1 MRLKSIITVI
11 ALILI
16 MFMSA
21 IESSIISLALPT
33 IKQDLNAGNLI
44 SLIFTAYFIALVIA
58 NPIVGELLSRFKIIY
73 VAIAG
78 LLLFSIGSFMC
89 GLSTNFTMLIISR
102 VIQGFGSGVLMSL
115 SQIVPKLAFE
125 IPLRYKIMGI
135 VGSVWGISSIIGPL
149 LGGGILEFATWHWL
163 FYINIPIAI
172 IAIILVIWTFHFPEE
187 ETVAK
192 SKFDTKGLT
201 LFYVFIG
208 LIMFALLNQQ
218 LLLLNFLSFILA
230 IVVAMCLFKVE
241 KHVSSPFLPVVEFN
255 RSITLVFITDLLTA
269 ICLMGFNLYI
279 PVYLQE
285 QLGLSPLQSG
295 LVIFPLS
302 VAWITLNF
310 NLHLS
315 VAWITLN
322 FNLHRI
328 EAKLSRK
335 VIYLLSF
342 TLLLVSS
349 IIISFGIKL
358 PVLIAFVLILAGL
371 SFGYIYTKDSVIVQ
385 EETSPLQMK
394 KMMSF
399 YGLTKN
405 LGASIGSTIMG
416 YLYAIQSGIFGP
428 NLHNVL
434 SAVAVI
440 SIGLIVLWVVFFK
453 EQSSQSKE

>member
-310 NLHLS
+310 NLH
-315 VAWITLN
+315 
-322 FNLHRI
+322 RI

-416 YLYAIQSGIFGP
+416 YLYAIQSGIFVP

>member
-302 VAWITLNF
+302 L
-310 NLHLS
+310 
-315 VAWITLN
+315 AWITLN

-405 LGASIGSTIMG
+405 LGSSIGSTIMG

>member
-1 MRLKSIITVI
+1 MRLKSIVTVI

-16 MFMSA
+16 MFMAA

-58 NPIVGELLSRFKIIY
+58 NPIVGELLTRFKIIY
-73 VAIAG
+73 IAIAG
-78 LLLFSIGSFMC
+78 LTLFTVGSLMS
-89 GLSTNFTMLIISR
+89 GLSTHFSMLIISR
-102 VIQGFGSGVLMSL
+102 VIQGFGSGVMMSL

-163 FYINIPIAI
+163 FFINIPIAI
-172 IAIILVIWTFHFPEE
+172 IAIILVVWTFHFSEE

-192 SKFDTKGLT
+192 SKFDTKGIT
-201 LFYVFIG
+201 LFYIFIG

-218 LLLLNFLSFILA
+218 HLYLNIIGFVLA
-230 IVVAMCLFKVE
+230 ILIALRLFNVE
-241 KHVSSPFLPVVEFN
+241 KKVSSPFLPVAEFN
-255 RSITLVFITDLLTA
+255 RMITLVFITDLLTA
-269 ICLMGFNLYI
+269 VCLMGFNLYI
-279 PVYLQE
+279 SVYLQE

-310 NLHLS
+310 NLH
-315 VAWITLN
+315 
-322 FNLHRI
+322 HI

-335 VIYLLSF
+335 VIYLSSF
-342 TLLLVSS
+342 TLLLLSS
-349 IIISFGIKL
+349 IIIAFGIKL
-358 PVLIAFVLILAGL
+358 PILIACVLILSGI

-385 EETSPLQMK
+385 EETSPIQMK

-416 YLYAIQSGIFGP
+416 YLYALKSGLFGA
-428 NLHNVL
+428 NLHNILGVVSL
-434 SAVAVI
+434 I
-440 SIGLIVLWVVFFK
+440 SVGLIVVWLIFYR
-453 EQSSQSKE
+453 EAASQTNE

>member
-230 IVVAMCLFKVE
+230 IVVTMCLFKVE

-295 LVIFPLS
+295 LVIFP
-302 VAWITLNF
+302 
-310 NLHLS
+310 LS

-453 EQSSQSKE
+453 EHSSQSKE

>member
-1 MRLKSIITVI
+1 MRLKSIVTVI

-16 MFMSA
+16 MFMAA

-58 NPIVGELLSRFKIIY
+58 NPIVGELLTRFKIIY
-73 VAIAG
+73 IAIAG
-78 LLLFSIGSFMC
+78 LTLFTVGSLMS
-89 GLSTNFTMLIISR
+89 GLSTHFSMLIISR
-102 VIQGFGSGVLMSL
+102 VIQGFGSGVMMSL

-163 FYINIPIAI
+163 FFINIPIAI
-172 IAIILVIWTFHFPEE
+172 IAIILVVWTFHFSEE

-192 SKFDTKGLT
+192 SKFDTKGIT
-201 LFYVFIG
+201 LFYIFIG

-218 LLLLNFLSFILA
+218 HLYLNIIGFVLA
-230 IVVAMCLFKVE
+230 ILIALRLFNVE
-241 KHVSSPFLPVVEFN
+241 KKVSSPFLPAAEFN
-255 RSITLVFITDLLTA
+255 RMITLVFITDLLTA
-269 ICLMGFNLYI
+269 VCLMGFNLYI

-310 NLHLS
+310 NLH
-315 VAWITLN
+315 
-322 FNLHRI
+322 HI

-335 VIYLLSF
+335 VIYLSSF
-342 TLLLVSS
+342 TLLLLSS
-349 IIISFGIKL
+349 IIIAFGIKL
-358 PVLIAFVLILAGL
+358 PILIACVLILSGI

-385 EETSPLQMK
+385 EETSPIQMK

-416 YLYAIQSGIFGP
+416 YLYALKSGLFGA
-428 NLHNVL
+428 NLHNILGVVSL
-434 SAVAVI
+434 I
-440 SIGLIVLWVVFFK
+440 SVGLIVVWLIFYR
-453 EQSSQSKE
+453 EAASQTNE

>member
-1 MRLKSIITVI
+1 MRLKSIVTVI

-16 MFMSA
+16 MFMAA

-58 NPIVGELLSRFKIIY
+58 NPIVGELLTRFKIIY
-73 VAIAG
+73 IAIAG
-78 LLLFSIGSFMC
+78 LTLFTVGSLMS
-89 GLSTNFTMLIISR
+89 GLSTHFSMLIISR
-102 VIQGFGSGVLMSL
+102 VIQGFGSGVMMSL

-172 IAIILVIWTFHFPEE
+172 IAIILVVWTFHFPEE

-192 SKFDTKGLT
+192 SKFDTKGIT
-201 LFYVFIG
+201 LFYIFIG

-218 LLLLNFLSFILA
+218 HLYLNIIGFVLA
-230 IVVAMCLFKVE
+230 ILVALRLFNVE
-241 KHVSSPFLPVVEFN
+241 KKVSSPFLPVAEFN
-255 RSITLVFITDLLTA
+255 RMITLVFITDLLTA
-269 ICLMGFNLYI
+269 VCLMGFNLYI

-310 NLHLS
+310 NLRH
-315 VAWITLN
+315 
-322 FNLHRI
+322 I

-335 VIYLLSF
+335 VIYLSSF
-342 TLLLVSS
+342 TLLLLSS
-349 IIISFGIKL
+349 IIIAFGIKL
-358 PVLIAFVLILAGL
+358 PILIACVLILSGL

-385 EETSPLQMK
+385 EETSPIQMK

-416 YLYAIQSGIFGP
+416 YLYALKSGLFGA
-428 NLHNVL
+428 NLHNILGVVSL
-434 SAVAVI
+434 I
-440 SIGLIVLWVVFFK
+440 SVGLIVVWLIFYREAASQTK
-453 EQSSQSKE
+453 E

>member
-73 VAIAG
+73 VAITG
-78 LLLFSIGSFMC
+78 LFLFSIGSFMC

-310 NLHLS
+310 NLH
-315 VAWITLN
+315 
-322 FNLHRI
+322 RI

>member
-1 MRLKSIITVI
+1 MRLKSIVTVI

-16 MFMSA
+16 MFMAA

-58 NPIVGELLSRFKIIY
+58 NPIVGELLTRFKIIY
-73 VAIAG
+73 IAIAG
-78 LLLFSIGSFMC
+78 LTLFTVGSLMS
-89 GLSTNFTMLIISR
+89 GLSTHFSMLVISR
-102 VIQGFGSGVLMSL
+102 VIQGFGSGVMISL

-172 IAIILVIWTFHFPEE
+172 IAIILVVWTFHFPEE

-192 SKFDTKGLT
+192 SKFDTKGIT
-201 LFYVFIG
+201 LFYIFIG

-218 LLLLNFLSFILA
+218 HLYLNIIGFVLA
-230 IVVAMCLFKVE
+230 ILVALRLFNVE
-241 KHVSSPFLPVVEFN
+241 KKVSSPFLPVAEFN
-255 RSITLVFITDLLTA
+255 RMITLVFITDLLTA
-269 ICLMGFNLYI
+269 VCLMGFNLYI

-310 NLHLS
+310 NLH
-315 VAWITLN
+315 
-322 FNLHRI
+322 HI

-335 VIYLLSF
+335 VIYLSSF
-342 TLLLVSS
+342 TLLLLSS
-349 IIISFGIKL
+349 IIIAFGIKL
-358 PVLIAFVLILAGL
+358 PILIACVLILSGL

-385 EETSPLQMK
+385 EETSPIQMK

-416 YLYAIQSGIFGP
+416 YLYALKSGLFGA
-428 NLHNVL
+428 NLHNILGVVSL
-434 SAVAVI
+434 I
-440 SIGLIVLWVVFFK
+440 SVGLIVVWLIFYREAASQTK
-453 EQSSQSKE
+453 E

>member
-230 IVVAMCLFKVE
+230 IVVAMCLFKLE

-295 LVIFPLS
+295 LVIFP
-302 VAWITLNF
+302 
-310 NLHLS
+310 LS

>member
-241 KHVSSPFLPVVEFN
+241 KHASSPFLPVVEFN

-295 LVIFPLS
+295 LVIFP
-302 VAWITLNF
+302 
-310 NLHLS
+310 LS

>member
-1 MRLKSIITVI
+1 MRLKSIVTVI

-16 MFMSA
+16 MFMAA

-58 NPIVGELLSRFKIIY
+58 NPIVGELLTRFKIIY
-73 VAIAG
+73 IAIAG
-78 LLLFSIGSFMC
+78 LTLFTVGSLMS
-89 GLSTNFTMLIISR
+89 GLSTHFSMLVISR
-102 VIQGFGSGVLMSL
+102 VIQGFGSGVMMSL

-172 IAIILVIWTFHFPEE
+172 IAIILVVWTFHFPEE

-192 SKFDTKGLT
+192 SKFDTKGIT
-201 LFYVFIG
+201 LFYIFIG

-218 LLLLNFLSFILA
+218 HLYLNIIGFVLA
-230 IVVAMCLFKVE
+230 ILVALRLFNVE
-241 KHVSSPFLPVVEFN
+241 KKVSSPFLPVAEFN
-255 RSITLVFITDLLTA
+255 RMITLVFITDLLTA
-269 ICLMGFNLYI
+269 VCLMGFNLYI

-310 NLHLS
+310 NLH
-315 VAWITLN
+315 
-322 FNLHRI
+322 HI

-335 VIYLLSF
+335 VIYLSSF
-342 TLLLVSS
+342 TLLLLSS
-349 IIISFGIKL
+349 IIIAFGIKL
-358 PVLIAFVLILAGL
+358 PILIACVLILSGL

-385 EETSPLQMK
+385 EETSPIQMK

-416 YLYAIQSGIFGP
+416 YLYALKSGLFGA
-428 NLHNVL
+428 NLHNILGVVSL
-434 SAVAVI
+434 I
-440 SIGLIVLWVVFFK
+440 SVGLIVVWFIFYREAASQTK
-453 EQSSQSKE
+453 E

>member
-1 MRLKSIITVI
+1 MRLKSIVTVI

-16 MFMSA
+16 MFMAA

-58 NPIVGELLSRFKIIY
+58 NPIVGELLTRFKIIY
-73 VAIAG
+73 IAIAG
-78 LLLFSIGSFMC
+78 LTLFTVGSLMS
-89 GLSTNFTMLIISR
+89 GLSTHFSMLIISR
-102 VIQGFGSGVLMSL
+102 VIQGFGSGVMMSL

-163 FYINIPIAI
+163 FFINIPIAI
-172 IAIILVIWTFHFPEE
+172 IAIILVVWTFHFSEE

-192 SKFDTKGLT
+192 SKFDTKGIT
-201 LFYVFIG
+201 LFYIFIG

-218 LLLLNFLSFILA
+218 HLYLNIIGFVLA
-230 IVVAMCLFKVE
+230 ILIALRLFNVE
-241 KHVSSPFLPVVEFN
+241 KKVSSPFLPVAEFN
-255 RSITLVFITDLLTA
+255 RMTTLVFITDLLTA
-269 ICLMGFNLYI
+269 VCLMGFNLYI

-310 NLHLS
+310 NLH
-315 VAWITLN
+315 
-322 FNLHRI
+322 HI

-335 VIYLLSF
+335 VIYLSSF
-342 TLLLVSS
+342 TLLLLSS
-349 IIISFGIKL
+349 IIIAFGIKL
-358 PVLIAFVLILAGL
+358 PILIACVLILSGI

-385 EETSPLQMK
+385 EETSPIQMK

-416 YLYAIQSGIFGP
+416 YLYALKSGLFGA
-428 NLHNVL
+428 NLHNILGVVSL
-434 SAVAVI
+434 I
-440 SIGLIVLWVVFFK
+440 SVGLIVVWLIFYR
-453 EQSSQSKE
+453 EAASQTNE

>member
-310 NLHLS
+310 NLH
-315 VAWITLN
+315 
-322 FNLHRI
+322 RI

-416 YLYAIQSGIFGP
+416 YLYAIQSRIFGP

>member
-1 MRLKSIITVI
+1 MRLKSIVTVI

-16 MFMSA
+16 MFMAA

-58 NPIVGELLSRFKIIY
+58 NPIVGELLTRFKIIY
-73 VAIAG
+73 IAIAG
-78 LLLFSIGSFMC
+78 LTLFTVGSLMS
-89 GLSTNFTMLIISR
+89 GLSTHFSMLIISR
-102 VIQGFGSGVLMSL
+102 VIQGFGSGVMMSL

-163 FYINIPIAI
+163 FFINIPIAI
-172 IAIILVIWTFHFPEE
+172 IAIILVVWTFHFSEE

-192 SKFDTKGLT
+192 SKFDTKGIT
-201 LFYVFIG
+201 LFYIFIG

-218 LLLLNFLSFILA
+218 HLYLNIIGFVLA
-230 IVVAMCLFKVE
+230 ILIALRLFNVE
-241 KHVSSPFLPVVEFN
+241 KKVSSPFLPVAEFN
-255 RSITLVFITDLLTA
+255 RMITLVFITDLLTA
-269 ICLMGFNLYI
+269 VCLMGFNLYI

-310 NLHLS
+310 NLH
-315 VAWITLN
+315 
-322 FNLHRI
+322 HI

-335 VIYLLSF
+335 VIYLSSF
-342 TLLLVSS
+342 TLLLLSS
-349 IIISFGIKL
+349 IIIAFGIKL
-358 PVLIAFVLILAGL
+358 PILIACVLILSGI
-371 SFGYIYTKDSVIVQ
+371 SFGYIYTKDSVIVP
-385 EETSPLQMK
+385 EETSPIQMK

-416 YLYAIQSGIFGP
+416 YLYALKSGLFGA
-428 NLHNVL
+428 NLHNILGVVSL
-434 SAVAVI
+434 I
-440 SIGLIVLWVVFFK
+440 SVGLIVVWLIFYR
-453 EQSSQSKE
+453 EAASQTNE

>member
-1 MRLKSIITVI
+1 MRLKSIVTVI

-230 IVVAMCLFKVE
+230 IVVAIRLFKVE

-310 NLHLS
+310 NLH
-315 VAWITLN
+315 
-322 FNLHRI
+322 RI

-358 PVLIAFVLILAGL
+358 PLLIAFVLILAGL

-434 SAVAVI
+434 SAVVVI

>member
-1 MRLKSIITVI
+1 MRLKSIVTVI

-16 MFMSA
+16 MFMAA

-58 NPIVGELLSRFKIIY
+58 NPIVGELLTRFKIIY
-73 VAIAG
+73 IAIAG
-78 LLLFSIGSFMC
+78 LTLFTVGSLMS
-89 GLSTNFTMLIISR
+89 GLSTHFSMLIISR
-102 VIQGFGSGVLMSL
+102 VIQGFGSGVMMPL

-172 IAIILVIWTFHFPEE
+172 IAIILVVWTFHFPEE

-192 SKFDTKGLT
+192 SKFDTKGIT
-201 LFYVFIG
+201 LFYIFIG

-218 LLLLNFLSFILA
+218 HLYLNIIGFVLA
-230 IVVAMCLFKVE
+230 ILVALRLFNVE
-241 KHVSSPFLPVVEFN
+241 KKVSSPFLPVAEFN
-255 RSITLVFITDLLTA
+255 RMITLVFITDLLTA
-269 ICLMGFNLYI
+269 VCLMGFNLYI

-310 NLHLS
+310 NLH
-315 VAWITLN
+315 
-322 FNLHRI
+322 HI

-335 VIYLLSF
+335 VIYLSSF
-342 TLLLVSS
+342 TLLLLSS
-349 IIISFGIKL
+349 IIIAFGIKL
-358 PVLIAFVLILAGL
+358 PILIACVLILSGL

-385 EETSPLQMK
+385 EETSPIQMK

-416 YLYAIQSGIFGP
+416 YLYALKSGLFGA
-428 NLHNVL
+428 NLHNILGVVSL
-434 SAVAVI
+434 I
-440 SIGLIVLWVVFFK
+440 SVGLIVVWLIFYREAASQTK
-453 EQSSQSKE
+453 E

>member
-1 MRLKSIITVI
+1 MRLKSIVTVI

-16 MFMSA
+16 VFMAA

-58 NPIVGELLSRFKIIY
+58 NPIVGELLTRFKIIY
-73 VAIAG
+73 IAIAG
-78 LLLFSIGSFMC
+78 LTLFTVGSLMS
-89 GLSTNFTMLIISR
+89 GLSTHFSMLVISR
-102 VIQGFGSGVLMSL
+102 VIQGFGSGVMMSL

-172 IAIILVIWTFHFPEE
+172 IAIILVVWTFHFPEE

-192 SKFDTKGLT
+192 SKFDTKGIT
-201 LFYVFIG
+201 LFYIFIG

-218 LLLLNFLSFILA
+218 HLYLNIIGFVLA
-230 IVVAMCLFKVE
+230 ILVALRLFNVE
-241 KHVSSPFLPVVEFN
+241 KKVSSPFLPVAEFN
-255 RSITLVFITDLLTA
+255 RMITLVFITDLLTA
-269 ICLMGFNLYI
+269 VCLMGFNLYI

-310 NLHLS
+310 NLH
-315 VAWITLN
+315 
-322 FNLHRI
+322 HI

-335 VIYLLSF
+335 VIYLSSF
-342 TLLLVSS
+342 TLLLLSS
-349 IIISFGIKL
+349 IIIAFGIKL
-358 PVLIAFVLILAGL
+358 PILIACVLILSGL

-385 EETSPLQMK
+385 EETSPIQMK

-416 YLYAIQSGIFGP
+416 YLYALKSGLFGA
-428 NLHNVL
+428 NLHNILGVVSL
-434 SAVAVI
+434 I
-440 SIGLIVLWVVFFK
+440 SVGLIVVWLIFYREAASQTK
-453 EQSSQSKE
+453 E

>member
-44 SLIFTAYFIALVIA
+44 SLIFTAYFITLVIA

-302 VAWITLNF
+302 L
-310 NLHLS
+310 
-315 VAWITLN
+315 AWITLN

>member
-192 SKFDTKGLT
+192 SKFDTNKGLT

-295 LVIFPLS
+295 LVIFP
-302 VAWITLNF
+302 
-310 NLHLS
+310 LS

>member
-230 IVVAMCLFKVE
+230 IVVTMCLFKVE

-302 VAWITLNF
+302 L
-310 NLHLS
+310 
-315 VAWITLN
+315 AWITLN

>member
-1 MRLKSIITVI
+1 MRLKSIVTVI

-16 MFMSA
+16 MFMAA

-58 NPIVGELLSRFKIIY
+58 NPIVGELLTRFKIIY
-73 VAIAG
+73 IAIAG
-78 LLLFSIGSFMC
+78 LTLFTVGSLMS
-89 GLSTNFTMLIISR
+89 GLSTHFSMLVISR
-102 VIQGFGSGVLMSL
+102 VIQGFGSGVMMSL

-172 IAIILVIWTFHFPEE
+172 IAIILVVWTFHFPEE

-192 SKFDTKGLT
+192 SKFDTKGIT
-201 LFYVFIG
+201 LFYIFIG

-218 LLLLNFLSFILA
+218 HLYLNIIGFVLA
-230 IVVAMCLFKVE
+230 ILVALRLFNVE
-241 KHVSSPFLPVVEFN
+241 KKVSSPFLLVAEFN
-255 RSITLVFITDLLTA
+255 RMITLVFITDLLTA
-269 ICLMGFNLYI
+269 VCLMGFNLYI

-310 NLHLS
+310 NLH
-315 VAWITLN
+315 
-322 FNLHRI
+322 HI

-335 VIYLLSF
+335 VIYLSSF
-342 TLLLVSS
+342 TLLLLSS
-349 IIISFGIKL
+349 IIIAFGIKL
-358 PVLIAFVLILAGL
+358 PILIACVLILSGL

-385 EETSPLQMK
+385 EETSPIQMK

-416 YLYAIQSGIFGP
+416 YLYALKSGLFGA
-428 NLHNVL
+428 NLHNILGVVSL
-434 SAVAVI
+434 I
-440 SIGLIVLWVVFFK
+440 SVGLIVVWLIFYREAALQTK
-453 EQSSQSKE
+453 E

>member
-78 LLLFSIGSFMC
+78 LLLFSIGSLMC

-230 IVVAMCLFKVE
+230 IVVAIRLFKVE

-310 NLHLS
+310 NLH
-315 VAWITLN
+315 
-322 FNLHRI
+322 RI

-358 PVLIAFVLILAGL
+358 PLLIAFVLILAGL

>member
-149 LGGGILEFATWHWL
+149 LGAGILEFATWHWL

-310 NLHLS
+310 NLH
-315 VAWITLN
+315 
-322 FNLHRI
+322 RI

>member
-1 MRLKSIITVI
+1 MRLKSIVTVI

-16 MFMSA
+16 MFMAA

-58 NPIVGELLSRFKIIY
+58 NPIVGELLTRFKIIY
-73 VAIAG
+73 IAIAG
-78 LLLFSIGSFMC
+78 LTLFTVGSLMS
-89 GLSTNFTMLIISR
+89 GLSTHFSMLIISR
-102 VIQGFGSGVLMSL
+102 VIQGFGSGVMMSL

-172 IAIILVIWTFHFPEE
+172 IAIILVVWTFHFPEE

-192 SKFDTKGLT
+192 SKFDTKGIT
-201 LFYVFIG
+201 LFYIFIG

-218 LLLLNFLSFILA
+218 HLYLNIIGFVLA
-230 IVVAMCLFKVE
+230 ILVALRLFNVE
-241 KHVSSPFLPVVEFN
+241 KKVSSPFLPIAEFN
-255 RSITLVFITDLLTA
+255 RMITLVFITDLLTA
-269 ICLMGFNLYI
+269 VCLMGFNLYI

-310 NLHLS
+310 NLH
-315 VAWITLN
+315 
-322 FNLHRI
+322 HI

-335 VIYLLSF
+335 VIYLSSF
-342 TLLLVSS
+342 TLLLSS
-349 IIISFGIKL
+349 IIIAFGIKL
-358 PVLIAFVLILAGL
+358 PILIACVLILSGL

-385 EETSPLQMK
+385 EETSPIQMK

-416 YLYAIQSGIFGP
+416 YLYALKSGLFGA
-428 NLHNVL
+428 NLHNIL
-434 SAVAVI
+434 GAVSLI
-440 SIGLIVLWVVFFK
+440 SVGLIVVWLLFYREAASQTK
-453 EQSSQSKE
+453 E

>member
-1 MRLKSIITVI
+1 MRLKSIVTVI

-16 MFMSA
+16 MFMAA

-58 NPIVGELLSRFKIIY
+58 NPIVGELLTRFKIIY
-73 VAIAG
+73 IAIAG
-78 LLLFSIGSFMC
+78 LTLFTVGSLMS
-89 GLSTNFTMLIISR
+89 GLSTHFSMLVISR
-102 VIQGFGSGVLMSL
+102 VIQGFGSGVMMSL

-172 IAIILVIWTFHFPEE
+172 IAIILVVWTFHFPEE

-192 SKFDTKGLT
+192 SKFDTKGIT
-201 LFYVFIG
+201 LFYIFIG

-218 LLLLNFLSFILA
+218 HLYLNIIGFVLA
-230 IVVAMCLFKVE
+230 ILVALRLFNVE
-241 KHVSSPFLPVVEFN
+241 KKVSSPFLPVAEFN
-255 RSITLVFITDLLTA
+255 RMITLVFITDLLTA
-269 ICLMGFNLYI
+269 VCLMGFNLYI

-310 NLHLS
+310 NLH
-315 VAWITLN
+315 
-322 FNLHRI
+322 HI

-335 VIYLLSF
+335 VIYLSSF
-342 TLLLVSS
+342 TLLLLSS
-349 IIISFGIKL
+349 IIIAFGIKL
-358 PVLIAFVLILAGL
+358 PILIACVLILSGL

-385 EETSPLQMK
+385 EETSPIQMK

-416 YLYAIQSGIFGP
+416 YLYALKSGLFGA
-428 NLHNVL
+428 NLHNILGVVSL
-434 SAVAVI
+434 I
-440 SIGLIVLWVVFFK
+440 SVGLIVLWLIFYREAASQTK
-453 EQSSQSKE
+453 E

>member
-310 NLHLS
+310 NLH
-315 VAWITLN
+315 
-322 FNLHRI
+322 RI

-371 SFGYIYTKDSVIVQ
+371 SFGYICTKDSVIVQ

>member
-16 MFMSA
+16 MFMST

-310 NLHLS
+310 NLH
-315 VAWITLN
+315 
-322 FNLHRI
+322 RI

>member
-1 MRLKSIITVI
+1 MRLKSIVTVI

-16 MFMSA
+16 MFMAA

-58 NPIVGELLSRFKIIY
+58 NPIVGELLTRFKIIY
-73 VAIAG
+73 IAIAG
-78 LLLFSIGSFMC
+78 LTLFTVGSLMS
-89 GLSTNFTMLIISR
+89 GLSTHFSMLVISR
-102 VIQGFGSGVLMSL
+102 VIQGFGSGVMMSL

-172 IAIILVIWTFHFPEE
+172 IAIILVVWTFHFPEE

-192 SKFDTKGLT
+192 SKFDTKGIT
-201 LFYVFIG
+201 LFYIFIG

-218 LLLLNFLSFILA
+218 HLYLNIIGFVLA
-230 IVVAMCLFKVE
+230 ILVALRLFNVE
-241 KHVSSPFLPVVEFN
+241 KKVSSPFLPVTEFN
-255 RSITLVFITDLLTA
+255 RMITLVFITDLLTA
-269 ICLMGFNLYI
+269 VCLMGFNLYI

-310 NLHLS
+310 NLH
-315 VAWITLN
+315 
-322 FNLHRI
+322 HI

-335 VIYLLSF
+335 VIYLSSF
-342 TLLLVSS
+342 TLLLLSS
-349 IIISFGIKL
+349 IIIAFGIKL
-358 PVLIAFVLILAGL
+358 PILIACVLILSGL

-385 EETSPLQMK
+385 EETSPIQMK

-416 YLYAIQSGIFGP
+416 YLYALKSGLFGA
-428 NLHNVL
+428 NLHNILGVVSL
-434 SAVAVI
+434 I
-440 SIGLIVLWVVFFK
+440 SVWLIVVWLIFYREAASQTK
-453 EQSSQSKE
+453 E

>member
-230 IVVAMCLFKVE
+230 IVVAIRLFKVE

-255 RSITLVFITDLLTA
+255 RPITLVFITDLLTA

-302 VAWITLNF
+302 VAL
-310 NLHLS
+310 
-315 VAWITLN
+315 ITLN

-358 PVLIAFVLILAGL
+358 PLLIAFVLILAGL

-434 SAVAVI
+434 SAVVVI

>member
-1 MRLKSIITVI
+1 KSIITVI

-310 NLHLS
+310 NLH
-315 VAWITLN
+315 
-322 FNLHRI
+322 RI

>member
-21 IESSIISLALPT
+21 IESSIISFALPT

-310 NLHLS
+310 NLH
-315 VAWITLN
+315 
-322 FNLHRI
+322 RI

>member
-255 RSITLVFITDLLTA
+255 RSITLVFITELLTA

-302 VAWITLNF
+302 L
-310 NLHLS
+310 
-315 VAWITLN
+315 AWITLN

>member
-1 MRLKSIITVI
+1 MITVI

-302 VAWITLNF
+302 L
-310 NLHLS
+310 
-315 VAWITLN
+315 AWITLN

>member
-78 LLLFSIGSFMC
+78 LLSFSIGSFMC

-218 LLLLNFLSFILA
+218 LLLFNFLSFILA

-295 LVIFPLS
+295 LVIFP
-302 VAWITLNF
+302 
-310 NLHLS
+310 LS

>member
-310 NLHLS
+310 NLH
-315 VAWITLN
+315 
-322 FNLHRI
+322 RI

-349 IIISFGIKL
+349 IIISFGIKF

>member
-1 MRLKSIITVI
+1 
-11 ALILI
+11 

-310 NLHLS
+310 NLH
-315 VAWITLN
+315 
-322 FNLHRI
+322 RI

>member
-44 SLIFTAYFIALVIA
+44 SLIFTAYFIVLVIA

-230 IVVAMCLFKVE
+230 IVVAIRLFKVE

-255 RSITLVFITDLLTA
+255 RPITLVFITDLLTA

-310 NLHLS
+310 NLH
-315 VAWITLN
+315 
-322 FNLHRI
+322 RI

-358 PVLIAFVLILAGL
+358 PLLIAFVLILAGL

-434 SAVAVI
+434 SAVVVI

>member
-73 VAIAG
+73 VAITG

-310 NLHLS
+310 NLH
-315 VAWITLN
+315 
-322 FNLHRI
+322 RI
-328 EAKLSRK
+328 EAKLSKK

>member
-89 GLSTNFTMLIISR
+89 GLSTNFIMLIISR

-230 IVVAMCLFKVE
+230 IVVAIRLFKVE

-310 NLHLS
+310 NLH
-315 VAWITLN
+315 
-322 FNLHRI
+322 RI

-349 IIISFGIKL
+349 IIISFGFKL
-358 PVLIAFVLILAGL
+358 PLLIAFVLILAGL

>member
-16 MFMSA
+16 MFMAA

-73 VAIAG
+73 VAIVG

-187 ETVAK
+187 ETIAK

-218 LLLLNFLSFILA
+218 QLLLNFLSFILA
-230 IVVAMCLFKVE
+230 IVVAMRLFKVE

-310 NLHLS
+310 NLH
-315 VAWITLN
+315 
-322 FNLHRI
+322 RI

-349 IIISFGIKL
+349 VIILFGIKL
-358 PVLIAFVLILAGL
+358 PILIAFVLILAGL